1 MTEEKHKIYTV
12 PQLSE
17 ITLDISFT
25 DTPTLKNPV
34 KFKLYTEKD
43 LESAPLGFKS
53 LLNKKLN
60 PFGETYQATR
70 FFVPVYNEIYNNKEN
85 KFKGYFDNYRLPSIS
100 ESAFKTFTKEQSKNY
115 KLDVLKSKKDMEE
128 YIKKLIKDG
137 RIFFTADQKRQYTE
151 KKTIPSADPSFVINN
166 GLGIVKNLIVNNP
179 KATFLYKKSDS
190 DKWKFYYI
198 KLDNLNDISFCGSSK
213 IICDDSDKKES
224 ENEKIQLIIKNLKE
238 KKLTELRN
246 KRDRDVKEIRDLSLD
261 KTSDEE
267 RIKVINAEL
276 TENLLRNSRY
286 YDILSTILDKGIR
299 RNKKFSLSDSEIK
312 SFIELPV
319 TDFDSENL
327 VATQRSQIGQMI
339 DPKIRNI
346 SQEYLIR
353 YSKEKDKDIYSFDK
367 LQNEIYKLLGK
378 FKVQYNKYDTD
389 KDKFPK
395 YKYKFTLVIDEDS
408 LATRSLSLFNKKDR
422 DLLKQNF
429 RDTLKNY
436 KRDCQVYPGSK
447 YSKKQ
452 TDIIEKCKDLCDP
465 SRLNKTD
472 CSYSNW
478 CDICRTGVNCA
489 YGLNIQNKCK
499 KNKTKKGMGFNL
511 PNFPNLPKFGKFK
524 FPKLTRKKHYNVVPV
539 KSDIVFMTSPRPPPP
554 SLAAASG
561 GRKKRIT
568 RKNQKD
574 KKYKKRVK
582 TRKYLQNKK
591 IKKIKK

>member
-1 MTEEKHKIYTV
+1 MTEEKHNIYTV

-25 DTPTLKNPV
+25 DIPKLTKPV

-43 LESAPLGFKS
+43 LESAPIGFKS

-60 PFGETYQATR
+60 PFGETYQATN
-70 FFVPVYNEIYNNKEN
+70 FFVPVYNEIYSNKEN
-85 KFKGYFDNYRLPSIS
+85 KFKGYFDNYKLSSIS
-100 ESAFKTFTKEQSKNY
+100 ESTFKTFTKEESKNY
-115 KLDVLKSKKDMEE
+115 KLQVLKSKKDMEE
-128 YIKKLIKDG
+128 YVKKLIKDG
-137 RIFFTADQKRQYTE
+137 RIFFTSEQKRQYTE
-151 KKTIPSADPSFVINN
+151 KKTIPSADPNFVINN

-190 DKWKFYYI
+190 NKWKFYYI
-198 KLDNLNDISFCGSSK
+198 KLDNLNDISYCGSSK
-213 IICDDSDKKES
+213 IICNDSDKKES
-224 ENEKIQLIIKNLKE
+224 ENEKIKLIIKNLKE

-286 YDILSTILDKGIR
+286 YDILSTILDKSNR
-299 RNKKFSLSDSEIK
+299 RNKKLSLSDTEIATL
-312 SFIELPV
+312 IALPLK
-319 TDFDSENL
+319 DFDSENL
-327 VATQRSQIGQMI
+327 VATQTSQIGQII
-339 DPKIRNI
+339 DTKINNL

-353 YSKEKDKDIYSFDK
+353 YSKEKDKDIYTFNK

-378 FKVQYNKYDTD
+378 FKVQYSKYDAD

-395 YKYKFTLVIDEDS
+395 YKYKFTLVIDENS

-429 RDTLKNY
+429 KDTLKNY

-465 SRLNKTD
+465 ARLNKTD

-478 CDICRTGVNCA
+478 CDICRTGVNCT

-499 KNKTKKGMGFNL
+499 KNKTKKGRFFNL
-511 PNFPNLPKFGKFK
+511 PNFPNLPKIGKFK
-524 FPKLTRKKHYNVVPV
+524 FPKLTRKKYYNKVPV
-539 KSDIVFMTSPRPPPP
+539 KTDIVFMGDAPTPPPP
-554 SLAAASG
+554 PPLAAASG
-561 GRKKRIT
+561 GRKKRT
-568 RKNQKD
+568 RKNLKD

-582 TRKYLQNKK
+582 TRKYLKNKK
-591 IKKIKK
+591 LKK